1 MIRHKSDHP
10 VHRPQSHKKE
20 EPSQLRGTTS
30 ESERLLGT
38 SSCITTVPSWQ
49 GLLVRIF
56 LMASCLLAAN
66 IAPSRAL
73 GDPIGSGRSPSS
85 LEKSTQHEI
94 RYDCPPTLPSP
105 SFSRNDDSY
114 VKFYDEPS
122 NKLLRAIQTNL
133 TNYLKVYR
141 KISFDSWTSTYEEF
155 KLALKEW
162 KILYFA
168 PVFSNP
174 QRNYKVYE
182 SASGIGLNLALTV
195 EILNETMSSMYQSIE
210 LHGSDYVASSVQ
222 VAQILY
228 QQGRLVQ
235 PYQSRMGQFCT
246 ASSTNLQHVPS
257 NTFDLVFTGYITPL
271 LDPLNIV
278 PRLETKHDMNVA
290 YHDICNN
297 QHNHSNVA
305 LIQQMKQK
313 QEEYYSKWVEEMIRI
328 AQPGAPV
335 IVESVSLPLCADLD
349 DWGGVSREFWK
360 SRMSQWPVQ
369 ANSLDFGI
377 DKMHTGRYHVYFRK
391 GRENIFEGMQVGT

>member
-1 MIRHKSDHP
+1 M
-10 VHRPQSHKKE
+10 
-20 EPSQLRGTTS
+20 
-30 ESERLLGT
+30 
-38 SSCITTVPSWQ
+38 
-49 GLLVRIF
+49 
-56 LMASCLLAAN
+56 
-66 IAPSRAL
+66 
-73 GDPIGSGRSPSS
+73 
-85 LEKSTQHEI
+85 
-94 RYDCPPTLPSP
+94 PTA

-122 NKLLRAIQTNL
+122 NKLLQAIQTNL

-141 KISFDSWTSTYEEF
+141 KISFDSWTSTYDEF
-155 KLALKEW
+155 KLGLKEW
-162 KILYFA
+162 KIRHFA

-174 QRNYKVYE
+174 QGNYKVYE

-195 EILNETMSSMYQSIE
+195 EILNETLSSTYQSIE

-278 PRLETKHDMNVA
+278 PRLETKHDMDVA

-297 QHNHSNVA
+297 QHNQSNVA
-305 LIQQMKQK
+305 LIQRMQQK

-335 IVESVSLPLCADLD
+335 IVESVSLPLCAALD

-360 SRMSQWPVQ
+360 ARMALWSVQ
-369 ANSLDFGI
+369 ANSLDFGN
-377 DKMHTGRYHVYFRK
+377 DKMHPGRYHVYFRK
-391 GRENIFEGMQVGT
+391 GR